1 MLHNISHSFH
11 YIFISE
17 WKILNGHLSKLPF
30 PTSKNTQKARFSL
43 QFPTCTSPISLAN
56 QASPVQSTL
65 PDTPWCVESLRCTQP
80 HPPHMLTSPVVTLG
94 PLKNQ
99 IFSFFDWNL
108 ATALALLHMVWFQ
121 WNLVCWNGLG
131 VGYQPA
137 NIPQIDLSEHKCYSS
152 KSWPREWFRRKV
164 ETPLDHTHLVILQ
177 NDNRTAYAQGLGV
190 YTCKILD
197 FHQHIAAH

>member
-1 MLHNISHSFH
+1 MQS
-11 YIFISE
+11 
-17 WKILNGHLSKLPF
+17 ILL
-30 PTSKNTQKARFSL
+30 
-43 QFPTCTSPISLAN
+43 
-56 QASPVQSTL
+56 
-65 PDTPWCVESLRCTQP
+65 DTPWCVESLRCTQP

-108 ATALALLHMVWFQ
+108 ATALALLHMLWFR

-137 NIPQIDLSEHKCYSS
+137 NIPQIDRSEHKHYSR

-164 ETPLDHTHLVILQ
+164 VTPLHHTHLLILQ
-177 NDNRTAYAQGLGV
+177 NDNRTAYAQGPEV
-190 YTCKILD
+190 CTHKNTA
-197 FHQHIAAH
+197 FHQHIATHYPHSKKLTFSLVCLLALSRVICGH

>member
-1 MLHNISHSFH
+1 M
-11 YIFISE
+11 
-17 WKILNGHLSKLPF
+17 
-30 PTSKNTQKARFSL
+30 
-43 QFPTCTSPISLAN
+43 
-56 QASPVQSTL
+56 QSIL

-108 ATALALLHMVWFQ
+108 ATALALLHMLWFR

-137 NIPQIDLSEHKCYSS
+137 NISQIDLSEHKCYSS
-152 KSWPREWFRRKV
+152 NPWPREWFRWKV

-190 YTCKILD
+190 YTCKISD
-197 FHQHIAAH
+197 FHQHVTTQKTRSKKLTFSLVCFLALSRVICWH

>member
-1 MLHNISHSFH
+1 M
-11 YIFISE
+11 
-17 WKILNGHLSKLPF
+17 
-30 PTSKNTQKARFSL
+30 
-43 QFPTCTSPISLAN
+43 
-56 QASPVQSTL
+56 QSIL

-99 IFSFFDWNL
+99 IFSFFDWNI
-108 ATALALLHMVWFQ
+108 ATALALLHMLWFR

-137 NIPQIDLSEHKCYSS
+137 NISQIDLSGHKCYSS
-152 KSWPREWFRRKV
+152 KSWPREWFRWKV

-177 NDNRTAYAQGLGV
+177 NDNRTAYAQGLEV
-190 YTCKILD
+190 YTCKISD
-197 FHQHIAAH
+197 FHQHIAKHYPHSKKLTFSLVRPLALSRVICGH

>member
-1 MLHNISHSFH
+1 MLNA
-11 YIFISE
+11 
-17 WKILNGHLSKLPF
+17 HLSKLPF
-30 PTSKNTQKARFSL
+30 PTSKNTQKARFLL
-43 QFPTCTSPISLAN
+43 QFPTCSSPISLAN
-56 QASPVQSTL
+56 TASPVQSIL
-65 PDTPWCVESLRCTQP
+65 LDTPWCVESLRCTQL

-108 ATALALLHMVWFQ
+108 AAALALLHMLWFQ

-137 NIPQIDLSEHKCYSS
+137 NLPQSDRSEHKCYSR

-164 ETPLDHTHLVILQ
+164 EIHISQTHQLRFWNV
-177 NDNRTAYAQGLGV
+177 NRTKDAQRPEV
-190 YTCKILD
+190 CTCTNTA
-197 FHQHIAAH
+197 FYQHITTH

>member
-1 MLHNISHSFH
+1 M
-11 YIFISE
+11 
-17 WKILNGHLSKLPF
+17 LNGHLSKLPF

-43 QFPTCTSPISLAN
+43 QFPTCSNPISLAN
-56 QASPVQSTL
+56 PASPVQSIL
-65 PDTPWCVESLRCTQP
+65 PDTPWWVESLRCTQP

-108 ATALALLHMVWFQ
+108 ATALALLHMLWFR

-137 NIPQIDLSEHKCYSS
+137 NISQIDRSEVCSYSR
-152 KSWPREWFRRKV
+152 KSLPREWFRWKV
-164 ETPLDHTHLVILQ
+164 VTPLDHTHLVILQ
-177 NDNRTAYAQGLGV
+177 NDNRTAYAQGLEV
-190 YTCKILD
+190 YTCKNTA
-197 FHQHIAAH
+197 FHQHIATQ